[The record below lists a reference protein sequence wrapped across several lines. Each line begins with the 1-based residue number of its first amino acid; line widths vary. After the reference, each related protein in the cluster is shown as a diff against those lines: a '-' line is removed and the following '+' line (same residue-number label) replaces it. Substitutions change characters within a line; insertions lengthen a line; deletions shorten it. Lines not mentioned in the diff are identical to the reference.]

1 MSTCERCKDTGLED
15 SGGVQPWGEPIL
27 VECECRLMER
37 NMDESRKQF
46 LESFS
51 KIMASDELRIPE
63 DVIKICWEI
72 WQASRAAIEIKLPTE
87 NELHQKVCSGCAS
100 ESVEM
105 VEQAIRAAGIK
116 VKE

>member
-1 MSTCERCKDTGLED
+1 
-15 SGGVQPWGEPIL
+15 
-27 VECECRLMER
+27 
-37 NMDESRKQF
+37 MDESRKQF
-46 LESFS
+46 LEFA
-51 KIMASDELRIPE
+51 KNNEFIVTIQNGEFLYPATRKAWGL
-63 DVIKICWEI
+63 

-100 ESVEM
+100 DSLEM